1 MKSGFVTI
9 LGHPNVGKSTILNG
23 IINRKISIVTDKSQT
38 TRNVIK
44 GVYRGK
50 DSQIIF
56 IDTPGIHKPH
66 AKLGVEMNNMAYSS
80 AHEADVNLLVVDA
93 SKRFD
98 ESDEFLLSHLD
109 INNAPLIIVFN
120 KIDKARITEAEA
132 LKTIYRQKLPQ
143 SHFIDTV
150 ASERFNL
157 EELIATVEK
166 LLPEGPEYYPGNEI
180 TDKDEVFQIKEII
193 REKVLKTLRD
203 EVPHS
208 IAIYVNN
215 IDWEENPLHI
225 HASIIVEKD
234 SQKGI
239 VIGANGKRIK
249 EIGLKARKSIE
260 KLLDKHVYLEL
271 FVKVQSD
278 WRNNDELLEAYG
290 YKNKKR

>member
-44 GVYRGK
+44 GIYRGK

-132 LKTIYRQKLPQ
+132 LKAIYRQKLPQ

-290 YKNKKR
+290 YKSKKR

>member
-23 IINRKISIVTDKSQT
+23 LINHKISIVTDKSQT

-44 GVYRGK
+44 GIYRGEN
-50 DSQIIF
+50 SQIIF

-66 AKLGVEMNNMAYSS
+66 AKLGEEMNAMAYSS
-80 AHEADVNLLVVDA
+80 AHDADVNILVVDA
-93 SKRFD
+93 SKPFGEGD
-98 ESDEFLLSHLD
+98 QYLLDHLD
-109 INNAPLIIVFN
+109 IKNAPLVIVFN
-120 KIDKARITEAEA
+120 KIDQARIDKVEK
-132 LKTIYRQKLPQ
+132 LKEVYREKLPE

-157 EELIATVEK
+157 DLLIKVVEN
-166 LLPEGPEYYPGNEI
+166 LLPEGPEYYPGEEI

-193 REKVLKTLRD
+193 REKALNILRD

-208 IAIYVNN
+208 IAVYVNK
-215 IDWEENPLHI
+215 IDYEAKPVHI
-225 HASIIVEKD
+225 VASIIVEKD

-239 VIGANGKRIK
+239 VIGSGGKRIK
-249 EIGLKARKSIE
+249 LIGQKARQSIE
-260 KLLDKHVYLEL
+260 KQLDKHVYLEL

-278 WRNNDELLEAYG
+278 WRNDDASLEAYG
-290 YKNKKR
+290 YKNKKK

>member
-1 MKSGFVTI
+1 
-9 LGHPNVGKSTILNG
+9 
-23 IINRKISIVTDKSQT
+23 
-38 TRNVIK
+38 
-44 GVYRGK
+44 
-50 DSQIIF
+50 
-56 IDTPGIHKPH
+56 
-66 AKLGVEMNNMAYSS
+66 MNNMAYSS

-132 LKTIYRQKLPQ
+132 LKAIYRQKLPQ